1 MSTSNEQ
8 IADLD
13 PRSAALAAAVLE
25 VARFLG
31 EDPQDHVRWFALLGS
46 AELLA
51 QQPSL
56 AALLGPEAAA
66 TMAAD
71 DLHLTSIELE
81 DAPELA
87 DPLDAL
93 AQLSWPADAQGLA
106 AAFVLPAG
114 SWTPATRGAD
124 GAPGSDRD
132 HTTDQDLRAVVAV
145 TSDGTRFSAVAR
157 PGQPALAVG
166 ANLIPALADAL
177 ASALEP
183 QG

>member
-66 TMAAD
+66 RTR
-71 DLHLTSIELE
+71 LNSLI
-81 DAPELA
+81 
-87 DPLDAL
+87 
-93 AQLSWPADAQGLA
+93 LS
-106 AAFVLPAG
+106 
-114 SWTPATRGAD
+114 TRSRSS
-124 GAPGSDRD
+124 PGRRTLRD
-132 HTTDQDLRAVVAV
+132 SPPRSCFLRVR
-145 TSDGTRFSAVAR
+145 GHPR
-157 PGQPALAVG
+157 PGGPMV
-166 ANLIPALADAL
+166 
-177 ASALEP
+177 P
-183 QG
+183 QGPTVITPRTRTFAPWSR